1 MFEPG
6 RRQPLLHHWPY
17 DN

>member
-17 DN
+17 DH